1 MANDRALRQTLLRLD
16 GLGYKA
22 YQEIRGSYQFPG
34 FTLHIDSVQG
44 DPFAAPSRLR
54 VVVPQTEA
62 GFPAETYQTRSREI
76 ALRDYL
82 TRQFAQVAAA
92 VREKRGSGNSGL
104 IAISAGSAS
113 QIAPLSQY
121 ILERSALWVSEAAV
135 EARFSVG
142 LPARG
147 RQILGRTAAEL
158 LCDDLPQIV
167 GRSLRYRSLNTAE
180 LQRHL
185 AVAEDTDWLRDQ
197 LAAQGLVAFV
207 PDGALL
213 PRQSGVDDRPLQD
226 PSAVRFC
233 SPASLRVTFKRP
245 NQGTISG
252 MGIPQGVTLIVG
264 GGYHGKST
272 LLRAIA
278 LGIYSAIPGD
288 GREHLATDAAAVK
301 IRAEDGRSITSVDI
315 SPFINHLP
323 QGRSTRHFSTKNASG
338 STSQAASIIE
348 ALEAGAR
355 VLLID
360 EDTSATNFMIRDR
373 RMQALVAKDKEPITP
388 LIDKIRQ
395 LYQDYGVS
403 TILVMGGSGDYF
415 DVADTVIAMTD
426 YQPQDV
432 TELARAI
439 AAQFANQR
447 TPEGGDHFGDLAP
460 RIPLPKRLDSPEKR
474 WEKSWHGG
482 RGENRRPLEDDRPE
496 RSPKLKAR
504 DTDEL
509 VFGSETVDLSAVE
522 QLVEVGQVRTI
533 GAAIAH
539 LQQHCLDGR
548 RTLPDLLALIA
559 PKLTTAQMDELTSHP
574 QGDLVAIRPLELAAA
589 FNRLRSLSLR

>member
-1 MANDRALRQTLLRLD
+1 MANDQVLRQTLVRLD

-22 YQEIRGSYQFPG
+22 YKEIQGSYRFPG
-34 FTLHIDSVQG
+34 FTLHVDFVQG

-54 VVVPQTEA
+54 VVVPQAEA
-62 GFPAETYQTRSREI
+62 GFPTETFHSRSREI

-82 TRQFAQVAAA
+82 TRQFGQAAAA

-104 IAISAGSAS
+104 IAI
-113 QIAPLSQY
+113 APTSQY
-121 ILERSALWVSEAAV
+121 ILERSALWVSEVAV
-135 EARFSVG
+135 EARFWVG

-147 RQILGRTAAEL
+147 RQILGRTAADL
-158 LCDDLPQIV
+158 LCDDLPLIV
-167 GRSLRYRSLNTAE
+167 GRSLFYSALNPTE
-180 LQRHL
+180 LQQHL
-185 AVAEDTDWLRDQ
+185 TVAEDTDWLRDQ
-197 LAAQGLVAFV
+197 LAARGLVAFV

-213 PRQSGVDDRPLQD
+213 PRQSGVDERPLQD
-226 PSAVRFC
+226 SSAVRFR
-233 SPASLRVTFKRP
+233 SPASLRVEFHRP
-245 NQGTISG
+245 NQGSISG
-252 MGIPQGVTLIVG
+252 MGIPKGITLIVG

-278 LGIYSAIPGD
+278 LGIYTAIPGD
-288 GREHLATDAAAVK
+288 GREHLVADAAAVK

-323 QGRSTRHFSTKNASG
+323 QGRSTTRFSTANASG

-355 VLLID
+355 LLLVD

-395 LYQDYGVS
+395 LYQDYDLS

-432 TELARAI
+432 TQQARAI
-439 AAQFANQR
+439 AAQFATQR
-447 TPEGGDHFGDLAP
+447 RAEGGDRFGSLAP
-460 RIPLPKRLDSPEKR
+460 RVPLPKRLDSPEKR
-474 WEKSWHGG
+474 GEQSWYGG
-482 RGENRRPLEDDRPE
+482 RRGDTRPVEGDRPE
-496 RSPKLKAR
+496 RGPKLKAR
-504 DTDEL
+504 DIDEL
-509 VFGSETVDLSAVE
+509 VFGSETVDLSAIE

-533 GAAIAH
+533 GAAIAY
-539 LQQHCLDGR
+539 LQQHYLDGR
-548 RTLPDLLALIA
+548 RTLPDLLNQIA
-559 PKLTTAQMDELTSHP
+559 PQLATNRIDELTTYR
-574 QGDLVAIRPLELAAA
+574 QGDLVAVRPLELAAA
-589 FNRLRSLSLR
+589 LNRLRSLSLR

>member
-1 MANDRALRQTLLRLD
+1 MANDRVLRQTLVRLD

-22 YQEIRGSYQFPG
+22 YKEIQGSYRFPG
-34 FTLHIDSVQG
+34 FTLHIDFVQG

-54 VVVPQTEA
+54 VVVPQAEA
-62 GFPAETYQTRSREI
+62 GFPTETFHSRSREI

-82 TRQFAQVAAA
+82 TRQFGKAAAA

-104 IAISAGSAS
+104 MA
-113 QIAPLSQY
+113 IAPTSQY

-135 EARFSVG
+135 EARFWVG

-147 RQILGRTAAEL
+147 RQILGRTAADL
-158 LCDDLPQIV
+158 LCDDLPLIV
-167 GRSLRYRSLNTAE
+167 GRSLFYSALNPTE
-180 LQRHL
+180 LQQHL

-197 LAAQGLVAFV
+197 LAARGLVAFV

-213 PRQSGVDDRPLQD
+213 PRQSGVDERPLQD
-226 PSAVRFC
+226 SSAVRFR
-233 SPASLRVTFKRP
+233 SPASLRVEFQRP
-245 NQGTISG
+245 NQGSISG
-252 MGIPQGVTLIVG
+252 MGIPKGITLIVG

-278 LGIYSAIPGD
+278 LGIYTAIPGD
-288 GREHLATDAAAVK
+288 GREHLVTDAAAVK
-301 IRAEDGRSITSVDI
+301 IRAEDGRSITGVDI

-323 QGRSTRHFSTKNASG
+323 QGRSTTRFSTENASG

-355 VLLID
+355 LLLVD

-395 LYQDYGVS
+395 LYQDYDLS

-432 TELARAI
+432 TQQARAI
-439 AAQFANQR
+439 AAQFATQR
-447 TPEGGDHFGDLAP
+447 RAEGGDRFGSLTP
-460 RIPLPKRLDSPEKR
+460 RVPLPKRLDSPEKR
-474 WEKSWHGG
+474 GEQSWHGG
-482 RGENRRPLEDDRPE
+482 RRGDTRPVEGDRPE
-496 RSPKLKAR
+496 RAPKLKAR
-504 DTDEL
+504 DIDEL
-509 VFGSETVDLSAVE
+509 VFGSETVDLSAIE

-533 GAAIAH
+533 GAAIAY
-539 LQQHCLDGR
+539 LQQHYLNGR
-548 RTLPDLLALIA
+548 HTLPDLLDQIA
-559 PKLTTAQMDELTSHP
+559 PQLATNRIDELTTYR
-574 QGDLVAIRPLELAAA
+574 QGDLVAVRPLELAAA
-589 FNRLRSLSLR
+589 LNRLRSLSLR

>member
-1 MANDRALRQTLLRLD
+1 MANNQALRQILLRLD

-22 YQEIRGSYQFPG
+22 YKEIQGSYRFPG
-34 FTLHIDSVQG
+34 FTLHIDFVQG

-54 VVVPQTEA
+54 VVVPQVEA
-62 GFPAETYQTRSREI
+62 GFPAETFHTRSREI

-82 TRQFAQVAAA
+82 TRQFGRVAA

-104 IAISAGSAS
+104 IAI
-113 QIAPLSQY
+113 APASQY
-121 ILERSALWVSEAAV
+121 ILERSALWVSEEFV
-135 EARFSVG
+135 EARFAVG
-142 LPARG
+142 LPASG

-158 LCDDLPQIV
+158 LCDDLPLVV
-167 GRSLRYRSLNTAE
+167 GRSLLYPSLNTAE

-185 AVAEDTDWLRDQ
+185 AIAEDTDWLRDQ
-197 LAAQGLVAFV
+197 LAARGLVAFI

-226 PSAVRFC
+226 PDAVQFC
-233 SPASLRVTFKRP
+233 SPASLRVEFDRP
-245 NQGTISG
+245 NQGKISG
-252 MGIPQGVTLIVG
+252 MGIPKGITLIVG

-278 LGIYSAIPGD
+278 LGIYNAIPGD
-288 GREHLATDAAAVK
+288 GREHLVTDAAAVK
-301 IRAEDGRSITSVDI
+301 IRAEDGRSITGVDI

-323 QGRSTRHFSTKNASG
+323 QGRSTTRFSTENASG
-338 STSQAASIIE
+338 STSQAASIVE

-373 RMQALVAKDKEPITP
+373 RMQALVDKDKEPITP

-432 TELARAI
+432 TEQARAI
-439 AAQFANQR
+439 AAQFVTQR
-447 TPEGGDHFGDLAP
+447 TAEGGDRFGSLNP

-474 WEKSWHGG
+474 WEKSWHGS
-482 RGENRRPLEDDRPE
+482 RQNHRPVQDDRPE

-504 DTDEL
+504 DIDEL

-522 QLVEVGQVRTI
+522 QLVEVGQVQTI

-539 LQQHCLDGR
+539 LQQHYLDGR
-548 RTLPDLLALIA
+548 RTLPDLLNQLA
-559 PKLTTAQMDELTSHP
+559 PNLATRQMDKLTTHP

>member
-1 MANDRALRQTLLRLD
+1 MANNQALRQILLRLD

-22 YQEIRGSYQFPG
+22 YKEIQGSYRFPG
-34 FTLHIDSVQG
+34 FTLHIDFVQG

-54 VVVPQTEA
+54 VVVPQVEA
-62 GFPAETYQTRSREI
+62 GFPAETFHTRSREI

-82 TRQFAQVAAA
+82 TRQFGRVAAA

-104 IAISAGSAS
+104 IAI
-113 QIAPLSQY
+113 APASQY
-121 ILERSALWVSEAAV
+121 ILERSALWVSEEFV
-135 EARFSVG
+135 EARFAVG
-142 LPARG
+142 LPASG

-158 LCDDLPQIV
+158 LCDDLPLVV
-167 GRSLRYRSLNTAE
+167 GRSLLYPSLNTAE

-185 AVAEDTDWLRDQ
+185 AIAEDTDWLRDQ
-197 LAAQGLVAFV
+197 LAARGLVAFI

-226 PSAVRFC
+226 PDAVQFC
-233 SPASLRVTFKRP
+233 SPASLRVEFDRP
-245 NQGTISG
+245 NQGKISG
-252 MGIPQGVTLIVG
+252 MGIPKGITLIVG

-278 LGIYSAIPGD
+278 LGIYNAIPGD
-288 GREHLATDAAAVK
+288 GREHLVTDAAAVK
-301 IRAEDGRSITSVDI
+301 IRAEDGRSITGVDI

-323 QGRSTRHFSTKNASG
+323 QGRSTTRFSTENASG
-338 STSQAASIIE
+338 STSQAASIVE

-373 RMQALVAKDKEPITP
+373 RMQALVDKDKEPITP

-432 TELARAI
+432 TEQARAI
-439 AAQFANQR
+439 AAQFVTQR
-447 TPEGGDHFGDLAP
+447 TAEGGDRFGSLNP

-474 WEKSWHGG
+474 WEKSWHGS
-482 RGENRRPLEDDRPE
+482 RQNHRPVQDDRPE

-504 DTDEL
+504 DIDEL

-522 QLVEVGQVRTI
+522 QLVEVGQVQTI

-539 LQQHCLDGR
+539 LQQHYLDGR
-548 RTLPDLLALIA
+548 RTLPDLLNQLA
-559 PKLTTAQMDELTSHP
+559 PNLATRQMDKLTTHP

>member
-1 MANDRALRQTLLRLD
+1 MANDRVLRQTLVRLD

-22 YQEIRGSYQFPG
+22 YKEIQGSYRFPG
-34 FTLHIDSVQG
+34 FTLHIDFVQG

-54 VVVPQTEA
+54 VVVPQAEA
-62 GFPAETYQTRSREI
+62 GFPTETFHSRSREI

-82 TRQFAQVAAA
+82 TRQFGKAAAA

-104 IAISAGSAS
+104 MA
-113 QIAPLSQY
+113 IAPTSQY

-135 EARFSVG
+135 EARFWVG

-147 RQILGRTAAEL
+147 RQILGRTAADL
-158 LCDDLPQIV
+158 LCDDLPLIV
-167 GRSLRYRSLNTAE
+167 GRSLFYSALNPTE
-180 LQRHL
+180 LQQHL
-185 AVAEDTDWLRDQ
+185 TVAEDTDWLRDQ
-197 LAAQGLVAFV
+197 LAARGLVAFV

-213 PRQSGVDDRPLQD
+213 PRQSGVDERPLQD
-226 PSAVRFC
+226 SSAVRFR
-233 SPASLRVTFKRP
+233 SPASLRVEFQRP
-245 NQGTISG
+245 NQGSISG
-252 MGIPQGVTLIVG
+252 MGIPKGITLIVG

-278 LGIYSAIPGD
+278 LGIYTAIPGD
-288 GREHLATDAAAVK
+288 GREHLVTDAAAVK
-301 IRAEDGRSITSVDI
+301 IRAEDGRSITGVDI

-323 QGRSTRHFSTKNASG
+323 QGRSTTRFSTENASG

-355 VLLID
+355 LLLVD

-395 LYQDYGVS
+395 LYQDYDLS

-432 TELARAI
+432 TQQARAI
-439 AAQFANQR
+439 AAQFATQR
-447 TPEGGDHFGDLAP
+447 RAEGGDRFGSLTP
-460 RIPLPKRLDSPEKR
+460 RVPLPKRLDSPEKR
-474 WEKSWHGG
+474 GEQSWYGG
-482 RGENRRPLEDDRPE
+482 RRGDTRSVEGDRPE
-496 RSPKLKAR
+496 RGPKLKAR
-504 DTDEL
+504 DIDEL
-509 VFGSETVDLSAVE
+509 VFGSETVDLSAIE

-533 GAAIAH
+533 GAAIAY
-539 LQQHCLDGR
+539 LQQHYLNGR
-548 RTLPDLLALIA
+548 RTLPDLLDQIA
-559 PKLTTAQMDELTSHP
+559 PQLATNRIDELTTYR
-574 QGDLVAIRPLELAAA
+574 QGDLVAVRPLELAAA
-589 FNRLRSLSLR
+589 LNRLRSLSLR